1 MRKYLIILAMS
12 LCSLSVF
19 AQTGKKIPASEPVAD
34 SVLIIKGKHHNEI
47 EQFKQNE
54 RNEIE
59 QHRQH
64 MKILRD
70 ALRVQQESL
79 VNDITQAKAQ
89 GAITPEQRDAFMQR
103 RASIH
108 QQAEELNAENESF
121 RNSIDQQRLAFKQHL
136 KSEDAEH

>member
-1 MRKYLIILAMS
+1 MKKYLILLAM
-12 LCSLSVF
+12 LSSMPVL
-19 AQTGKKIPASEPVAD
+19 AQNGKTVPPSEPVAD
-34 SVLIIKGKHHNEI
+34 SVLIIKGRHHVEI

-79 VNDITQAKAQ
+79 VNDITQAKTQ
-89 GAITPEQRDAFMQR
+89 GQITPAQHDSFIQR
-103 RASIH
+103 RTSIH
-108 QQAEELNAENESF
+108 QQAEELNVENETF
-121 RNSIDQQRLAFKQHL
+121 RNSIDQQRMAFKQHL
-136 KSEDAEH
+136 KTEDAER